1 MQLSMDAFLTPIE
14 TPNRT
19 MQRIAGRRDV
29 RLQSRSFARWN
40 QSLRRSLPTAT
51 GLGEIVG
58 DDFPVLH
65 AMDCALFGLYTA
77 MTNERSQ

>member
-19 MQRIAGRRDV
+19 MQRTAGRRDV

-40 QSLRRSLPTAT
+40 QSRDAAPTPT
-51 GLGEIVG
+51 GLAEIVG